1 MKIIRNQAYSIYI
14 GEDIFE
20 EIQLFFRHPDNAG
33 RSIIILVDENTHKH
47 CLPVIQKNVPEIKGA
62 TVIKVR
68 SGEEYKTIKTCSDLW
83 EDMIK
88 IKADR
93 KSILI
98 NLGGGVITDMGG
110 FIASTYKRGLR
121 FINIPTTLVG
131 QVDASIGGKTGVN
144 MHGLKNQLG
153 TFADPEAVF
162 IVPSLI
168 VTTNKKY
175 ILSGF
180 AEMIKHALIKDSK
193 YWAQIKEKPFSQINN
208 QWKDFIIK
216 SVEIKNSI
224 ASNDPLEKSL
234 RKRLNFGHTF
244 GHAFETL
251 AMLKKDRS
259 LTHGNAVAMG
269 ILCETFLSYRTRG
282 LSLDAMEEIMEYLL
296 FNFRY
301 FKIRE
306 EDHMRIHSILKH
318 DKKNFD
324 KRINFTLIPSIGNA
338 RIDQWCD
345 EELIDEALAFYHEL
359 E

>member
-1 MKIIRNQAYSIYI
+1 MKIIRNQAYSIFI

-20 EIQLFFRHPDNAG
+20 EIQLFFRHPENAG
-33 RSIIILVDENTHKH
+33 RSTIILVDENTHKH
-47 CLPVIQKNVPEIKGA
+47 CLPAILNNVPEIRNA
-62 TVIKVR
+62 TVIRIK
-68 SGEEYKTIKTCSDLW
+68 SGEEYKTVKTCTELW
-83 EDMIK
+83 EDLIK
-88 IKADR
+88 IRTDR
-93 KSILI
+93 KAILI

-110 FIASTYKRGLR
+110 FVASTFKRGLR
-121 FINIPTTLVG
+121 FINIPTTLIG

-144 MHGLKNQLG
+144 FHGLKNQIG
-153 TFADPEAVF
+153 AFADPEVVF
-162 IVPSLI
+162 IIPSLI
-168 VTTNKKY
+168 NTTEQKF

-180 AEMIKHALIKDSK
+180 AEMIKHALIKDSQ
-193 YWAQIKEKPFSQINN
+193 YWVDIKRKPFNQINN
-208 QWKDFIIK
+208 WEEFIIR
-216 SVEIKNSI
+216 SVEIKNSV

-296 FNFRY
+296 FNFHY

-306 EDHMRIHSILKH
+306 EDRMRIHSILKH
-318 DKKNFD
+318 DKKNYD
-324 KRINFTLIPSIGNA
+324 NKINFTLIPSIGNA

-345 EELIDEALAFYHEL
+345 EDLIEESLSFYCEL

>member
-234 RKRLNFGHTF
+234 T
-244 GHAFETL
+244 
-251 AMLKKDRS
+251 
-259 LTHGNAVAMG
+259 
-269 ILCETFLSYRTRG
+269 
-282 LSLDAMEEIMEYLL
+282 
-296 FNFRY
+296 
-301 FKIRE
+301 
-306 EDHMRIHSILKH
+306 
-318 DKKNFD
+318 
-324 KRINFTLIPSIGNA
+324 
-338 RIDQWCD
+338 
-345 EELIDEALAFYHEL
+345 
-359 E
+359 